1 MTLPRRISEMK
12 HNKQDIKMEQ
22 DISKTTSTLSF
33 FTQEAYFT
41 LPDITPSQENQSIQ
55 QLDKDKRLNL
65 AMNDLR
71 IGQRIYDE
79 LKRQG
84 RSVTWLA
91 QQLCMERTSLYY
103 TFRQN
108 SIDVGLLMRISA
120 FVGHNFLQDVADM
133 YKAYG
138 L

>member
-41 LPDITPSQENQSIQ
+41 LPDITPTQENQSIQ
-55 QLDKDKRLNL
+55 QFDKDKRLNL
-65 AMNDLR
+65 AINDLQIGKR
-71 IGQRIYDE
+71 IQTE
-79 LKRQG
+79 LKQQG

-91 QQLCMERTSLYY
+91 KQLGMERTSLYY
-103 TFRQN
+103 IFRQN
-108 SIDVGLLMRISA
+108 SIDMELLLRISA
-120 FVGHNFLQDVADM
+120 FIGHNFLQDVADV

>member
-12 HNKQDIKMEQ
+12 HKKQDIKMEQ

-41 LPDITPSQENQSIQ
+41 FPDITPTQENQSIQ
-55 QLDKDKRLNL
+55 QFDKDKRLNL
-65 AMNDLR
+65 AINDLR
-71 IGQRIYDE
+71 IGQRIHKE
-79 LKRQG
+79 LKSQG
-84 RSVTWLA
+84 RTVTWLA
-91 QQLCMERTSLYY
+91 KQLGMERTSLYY
-103 TFRQN
+103 IFRQN
-108 SIDVGLLMRISA
+108 SIDMELLLRISC
-120 FVGHNFLQDVADM
+120 FLEHNFLQDVVDV

>member
-1 MTLPRRISEMK
+1 
-12 HNKQDIKMEQ
+12 MEQ
-22 DISKTTSTLSF
+22 DTPIINATFSYMQ
-33 FTQEAYFT
+33 QEESSHHA
-41 LPDITPSQENQSIQ
+41 DIKVGVAASPIMQ
-55 QLDKDKRLNL
+55 KDRDERLKL

-120 FVGHNFLQDVADM
+120 FVGHNFLQDVADV